1 MMSASAEEKAHRERR
16 RFIVTEDEQGT
27 RADQLLATRCAAM
40 SRARIAGLIR
50 EGAVTLSGERIK
62 PSFRVSPGDEL
73 QLELP
78 PLAPAALKPQEV
90 SFKVLYEDEE
100 LVVVDKPAG
109 VIVHPG
115 AGQPEGSL
123 VHGLLHRFGVHGL
136 SPVGEPSRPGIVHR
150 IDQQTSGLLVVARR
164 EATHHALVRQFAAH
178 EVGRHY
184 LAIVWDP
191 RESLPER
198 GSFTGYHGRDA
209 RHRLRFTC
217 RLSKGQGRPAVT
229 HWRLVERLRPLALVR
244 LRLETGRTHQIRVH
258 MSEAGHPL
266 LGDPLYGQ
274 RQQVSSL
281 LRRGPELGLRRQALH
296 AHTLSFIHPERG
308 EHLSFSSPL
317 PPELIEPWRAHRE
330 ALWAPDPPPPLPDLE
345 SLGADL

>member
-1 MMSASAEEKAHRERR
+1 MTVASTEEKAQGELL
-16 RFIVTEDEQGT
+16 RFTITEEEQGV
-27 RADQLLATRCAAM
+27 RADQFLARRCVEM
-40 SRARIAGLIR
+40 SRARVAGLIR
-50 EGAVTLSGERIK
+50 AGAVTLFGAKIK
-62 PSFRVSPGDEL
+62 PSLRVSLGDEL
-73 QLELP
+73 QLVLP
-78 PLAPAALKPQEV
+78 PPAPAALTPQVVPFEII
-90 SFKVLYEDEE
+90 YEDEE

-109 VIVHPG
+109 IIVHPG

-123 VHGLLHRFGVHGL
+123 VHGLLHHLGSHGL
-136 SPVGEPSRPGIVHR
+136 SPVGEPTRPGIVHR

-164 EATHHALVRQFAAH
+164 EATHHALVAQFAAH

-191 RESLPER
+191 REQLPER
-198 GSFTGYHGRDA
+198 GTFKGHHGRDI

-229 HWRLVERLRPLALVR
+229 HWRLVERLAPLALVMI
-244 LRLETGRTHQIRVH
+244 RLETGRTHQIRVH
-258 MSEAGHPL
+258 MSEAGYPL

-274 RQQVSSL
+274 RQQVSP
-281 LRRGPELGLRRQALH
+281 LRQRGPELGLRRQALH

-308 EHLSFSSPL
+308 ELLSFSSPL

-330 ALWAPDPPPPLPDLE
+330 ALWAPDPPPPLPDLK
-345 SLGADL
+345 SLGVDL